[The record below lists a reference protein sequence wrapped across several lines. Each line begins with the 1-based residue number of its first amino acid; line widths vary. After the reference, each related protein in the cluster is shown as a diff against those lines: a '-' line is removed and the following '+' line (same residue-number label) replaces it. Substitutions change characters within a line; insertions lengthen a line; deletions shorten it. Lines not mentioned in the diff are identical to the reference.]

1 MTSILKVSEIQDPTN
16 SNTALTIDAAGKVT
30 APNLVMPAGSVVQV
44 VTGTDSANN
53 STSSTSFVNTNLAAT
68 ITPTSASSTIF
79 VIATGGVDNSAGGGN
94 GYVTIARNGTNLGNG
109 TGGTSYFYSPYR
121 LQIPWSA
128 SVLDSPASTSALT
141 YTVQLR
147 SGGGA
152 TVEFPGTSAKKSI
165 TLIEIAG

>member
-1 MTSILKVSEIQDPTN
+1 MSQLYVDTITEKTSGNGVQIAD
-16 SNTALTIDAAGKVT
+16 
-30 APNLVMPAGSVVQV
+30 LVPAAGSVVQV

-53 STSSTSFVNTNLAAT
+53 TTTSTSFVDTNLAAT
-68 ITPTSASSTIF
+68 ITPTSASSLIF
-79 VIATGGVDNSAGGGN
+79 VIATGGVDNNAAGGN
-94 GYVTIARNGTNLGNG
+94 GYLTIDRNGTNLGNG
-109 TGGTSYFYSPYR
+109 TGGTSYFYNPSR

-165 TLIEIAG
+165 TLMEIAQ